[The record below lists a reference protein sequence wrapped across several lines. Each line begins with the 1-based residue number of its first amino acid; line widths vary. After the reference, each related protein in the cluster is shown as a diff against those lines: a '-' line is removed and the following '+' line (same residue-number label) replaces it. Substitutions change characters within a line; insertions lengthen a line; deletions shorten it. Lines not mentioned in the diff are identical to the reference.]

1 MRQENM
7 ADPVTSS
14 EGRRLILRA
23 FEAAKQSGRSNWSEM
38 TTAVLKNRLLNL
50 TERAFKEE
58 DYGALNFTAFVRQ
71 YPDLI
76 ALDESSTPPKVILV
90 GDVSSTVVSEATVA
104 GRRIRPDLWAAA
116 VDYQSGNSY
125 HWNGSEVVTGD
136 AIENDAENL
145 PQIPTISRD
154 EMRGWRGD
162 FATNFIARL
171 QDDDEEVMQI
181 RRWHSDFLPTMEL
194 PAAARAAWNDE
205 LKHHVI
211 TRLAGWFRDQG
222 LPLPIDLVQQRPQ
235 PRRVVSS
242 EAAQLRE
249 LILRCVRA
257 MTEEELRSL
266 KLPPTAVLRA
276 VGH

>member
-1 MRQENM
+1 
-7 ADPVTSS
+7 
-14 EGRRLILRA
+14 
-23 FEAAKQSGRSNWSEM
+23 M

-76 ALDESSTPPKVILV
+76 ALDESSAPPKVILV

-104 GRRIRPDLWAAA
+104 GRRIRPDLWAAV
-116 VDYQSGNSY
+116 VDYQSGDSY
-125 HWNGSEVVTGD
+125 YWNGSEVVTGD

-171 QDDDEEVMQI
+171 QDDEEVMQI

-211 TRLAGWFRDQG
+211 TRLAGWFRDHG

-242 EAAQLRE
+242 ETAQLRE

-266 KLPPTAVLRA
+266 KLPPAAVLRA